1 MSKKLYFNCR
11 MITAS
16 NTSSI
21 SKLLINAPQNSAF
34 GKVYHNQ
41 MGNTPH
47 GGFTQQFSNAVANP
61 KTALFYSSTAVYIS
75 KEYEECR
82 V

>member
-1 MSKKLYFNCR
+1 

-21 SKLLINAPQNSAF
+21 SKLLSKAPQNSAF

-41 MGNTPH
+41 MGYPPH
-47 GGFTQQFSNAVANP
+47 GGFTQQYSSAVANP
-61 KTALFYSSTAVYIS
+61 KTALFYSSTAVYIT

-82 V
+82 VCYM